1 MRSWPMTDWDHSSIH
16 TRWHECGG
24 MNAQVTPIPPYR
36 LGRIPYPSSPVKI
49 IIRPGR
55 CACCHAAGSA
65 GQVNARPA
73 QRDRGCRTWRRLQE
87 PQGCLSRYHERPRS
101 GLMLTVLGGLAEF
114 ERELIRARTGEGR
127 KRAKE
132 RGSGEGLKLPAEV
145 FPYQQTWQDT
155 VVDARQ

>member
-1 MRSWPMTDWDHSSIH
+1 M
-16 TRWHECGG
+16 RWHECGG

-49 IIRPGR
+49 IIQPGR

-73 QRDRGCRTWRRLQE
+73 QRDRGDCRTWRRQ
-87 PQGCLSRYHERPRS
+87 
-101 GLMLTVLGGLAEF
+101 MLTVLGGLAEF
-114 ERELIRARTGEGR
+114 ERELSRARTGEGR

-132 RGSGEGLKLPAEV
+132 RGS
-145 FPYQQTWQDT
+145 
-155 VVDARQ
+155 